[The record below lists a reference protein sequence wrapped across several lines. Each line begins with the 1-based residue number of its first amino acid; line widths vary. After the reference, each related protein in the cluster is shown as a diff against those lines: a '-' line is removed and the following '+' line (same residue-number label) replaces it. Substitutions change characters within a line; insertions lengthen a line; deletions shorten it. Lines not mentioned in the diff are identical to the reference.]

1 MLCTMVQGT
10 WAEELTKKQALEL
23 AKQFVASHISA
34 PDNGNAARGNIR
46 QTAPT
51 INEAGQVSGL
61 YVFNVSDDGGFVIVS
76 NDDRTVPILGFGQK
90 GNIDPDNMPDNM
102 RAWLQGYADQIEWL
116 KTVQGSKVQ
125 GSKNKAAEPSG
136 KIQVS
141 GANAKVDIEPLITT
155 KWDQDKP
162 YNNLCPEIDGQR
174 SITGCAATAIAQIMN
189 YHKWPKDACKPIPSY
204 DYRTVNTDKDSI
216 SVTVDGIPATTF
228 DWENIIDIYVI
239 KDPKGKEQ
247 PEYFGNETQQH
258 AIAELMQYSGAAMHM
273 QYELP
278 KLGSGVT
285 GYEIAYAM
293 KTYFGYDSG
302 IEYCL
307 RKYYTYQDW
316 VDLIYNELAEN
327 RPVLLCGLSAGG
339 GHAFVCDGYKFKDDA
354 DYFSINWGWSGIYDN
369 YFLLSLLN
377 PIEKGIGGRSS
388 LDGFVVEQFALT
400 GIQPSVEGNKDFG
413 LLLNSLCLNKED
425 SCLTSKTFSRK
436 KADDDFKDINIYFQT
451 TSCDLVP
458 MDYDIALQLVDGSG
472 NVVNTLETFKEE
484 LDWNKATE
492 KDVSLAIPST
502 LGDGTYYIKVTCRP
516 TGSDKW
522 MECHL
527 GNRQQLT
534 ADISDNTLTIEVPLP
549 KNTYPAATLSVTGDM
564 KKGHEQTVTATFSDG
579 IYNGDIVLFVNDKF
593 IMGQE
598 LNLKAGE
605 TVELQF
611 AFIPN
616 EAGENTLA
624 LYNTYKDNKIQI
636 GSFFATYGSYF
647 SYCLYPAAG
656 MCLYK
661 GLRKKGRQYDLLAV
675 LLLTIAYFLA
685 VYYSNSYNSYYTK

>member
-1 MLCTMVQGT
+1 MKKNLYLIIALLCTMVQGA

-23 AKQFVASHISA
+23 AKQFVASHINVSDSA
-34 PDNGNAARGNIR
+34 GNAARGNIR

-61 YVFNVSDDGGFVIVS
+61 YLFNVSNDGGFVIVS
-76 NDDRTVPILGFGQK
+76 NDDRTVPILGFGQQ

-116 KTVQGSKVQ
+116 KQHEGFQDS
-125 GSKNKAAEPSG
+125 SF

-141 GANAKVDIEPLITT
+141 SSNAKVDIEPLITT

-162 YNNLCPEIDGQR
+162 YNNLCPEIDGTR
-174 SITGCAATAIAQIMN
+174 TITGCAATTIAQIMN
-189 YHKWPKDACKPIPSY
+189 YYKWPKDACKPIPSY
-204 DYRTVNTDKDSI
+204 DYRTVNKDKDSI

-258 AIAELMQYSGAAMHM
+258 AVAELMQYSGAAMHM
-273 QYELP
+273 QYGLP
-278 KLGSGVT
+278 NVGSGVT

-293 KTYFGYDSG
+293 KTYFGYDG
-302 IEYCL
+302 GMEYSL
-307 RKYYTYQDW
+307 RTYYTYQDW

-327 RPVLLCGLSAGG
+327 RPVFLGGQSSNG
-339 GHAFVCDGYKFKDDA
+339 GHAFVCDGYKFKDGA
-354 DYFSINWGWSGIYDN
+354 DYFNINWGWSGIYDN

-377 PIEKGIGGRSS
+377 PIEKGMGGRSS
-388 LDGFVVEQFALT
+388 LDGFGFGQFAII
-400 GIQPSVEGNKDFG
+400 GVQPSVEGNKDYG
-413 LLLNSLCLNKED
+413 LFLNSLCLSKED

-436 KADDDFKDINIYFQT
+436 KAADDFKDINIYFQT
-451 TSCDLVP
+451 TCFDLVP
-458 MDYDIALQLVDGSG
+458 MDYDIALQFVDGSG

-484 LDWNKATE
+484 LDWNKDTK
-492 KDVSLAIPST
+492 KDVNLTIPST
-502 LGDGTYYIKVTCRP
+502 VGDGTYYIKVACRP
-516 TGSDKW
+516 TGSDEW

-534 ADISDNTLTIEVPLP
+534 AEISGNTLTIEVPLP
-549 KNTYPAATLSVTGDM
+549 KNTYPAATLSVTGDL
-564 KKGHEQTVTATFSDG
+564 KRGHEQTVTATFSDG
-579 IYNGDIVLFVNDKF
+579 IYNGDVLLFVNDKF

-616 EAGENTLA
+616 EAGENTLT
-624 LYNTYKDNKIQI
+624 LYNSYNDNKIQI
-636 GSFFATYGSYF
+636 GSPTTVEIIEDATDVASVSGERSAF
-647 SYCLYPAAG
+647 SEAG
-656 MCLYK
+656 AWFDLFGRKLK
-661 GLRKKGRQYDLLAV
+661 GKPTQKGMYIHNSKAV
-675 LLLTIAYFLA
+675 A
-685 VYYSNSYNSYYTK
+685 VD